1 MRYRV
6 NFRIEGAVEVTASSE
21 EEAEEIVED
30 MERGDLFKAFDFDEQ
45 EFLAAAYEIDEEE

>member
-21 EEAEEIVED
+21 EEAEEII
-30 MERGDLFKAFDFDEQ
+30 ERMDRSDLLKDYDEYG
-45 EFLAAAYEIDEEE
+45 FTVTSYEMDEGE

>member
-21 EEAEEIVED
+21 EEAEEIVEG
-30 MERGDLFKAFDFDEQ
+30 MERGDLFKVFDFDEQ
-45 EFLAAAYEIDEEE
+45 GFSAAGYEMSEEE

>member
-21 EEAEEIVED
+21 EEAEEIVER
-30 MERGDLFKAFDFDEQ
+30 MERSKMLELFDFDEQ
-45 EFLAAAYEIDEEE
+45 GFSAAAYEMDEEE

>member
-21 EEAEEIVED
+21 EEAEQIVED
-30 MERGDLFKAFDFDEQ
+30 MERSKMLELFDFDEQ
-45 EFLAAAYEIDEEE
+45 EFSAAAYEIDEEE

>member
-6 NFRIEGAVEVTASSE
+6 NFRIEWAVEVTASSE

-30 MERGDLFKAFDFDEQ
+30 MERGDLFKVFDFDEQ
-45 EFLAAAYEIDEEE
+45 EFSAAAYEIDEEE

>member
-21 EEAEEIVED
+21 EEAEEIIER
-30 MERGDLFKAFDFDEQ
+30 MERSDLFKAFDFDEQ
-45 EFLAAAYEIDEEE
+45 EFSTAAYEIDEEE